1 MPMIT
6 IDDVEYDLELMSD
19 QVKAQIG
26 SLQAVD
32 RRMALLQEEQAIL
45 QTARSA
51 YAAALKRLLSS
62 EGMEDGANTQIQWP
76 H

>member
-19 QVKAQIG
+19 QAKAQIG

-62 EGMEDGANTQIQWP
+62 EGMEGGANSQIQWP

>member
-1 MPMIT
+1 MPT
-6 IDDVEYDLELMSD
+6 INIDNVEYDLETLSD
-19 QVKAQIG
+19 QAKAQIG

-32 RRMALLQEEQAIL
+32 RRITLLQEELAIL

-51 YAAALKRLLSS
+51 YATALKRLLS
-62 EGMEDGANTQIQWP
+62 ENDAEDGLKSQIQWP